1 MAQTNRAN
9 YLAWLFFALLLSSCG
24 TSKMQVKQKVKPP
37 NTIAVEDLIDHAQS
51 FLGTPYKWGGQS
63 KKGID
68 CSGLIYSCF
77 DAINLPVPRV
87 TSELVK
93 TGSKVAPRDLVPGDL
108 VFFKT
113 GKSRKKV
120 NHVGLVIGQK
130 DRGALFIH
138 ASTSKG
144 VMISKL
150 DEPYWH
156 STFITARRL
165 IK

>member
-68 CSGLIYSCF
+68 C
-77 DAINLPVPRV
+77 
-87 TSELVK
+87 
-93 TGSKVAPRDLVPGDL
+93 
-108 VFFKT
+108 
-113 GKSRKKV
+113 
-120 NHVGLVIGQK
+120 
-130 DRGALFIH
+130 
-138 ASTSKG
+138 
-144 VMISKL
+144 
-150 DEPYWH
+150 
-156 STFITARRL
+156 
-165 IK
+165 